1 MALGRASSGEAGN
14 EPVQR
19 YPATAVIRFNGTS
32 TLHDFGG
39 ELGTQPFVLIVSNG
53 TWSASAAVLSGQ
65 MATAS
70 EGRDR
75 NMHRMLAT
83 NEYPEIRGTV
93 ANAPIPNG
101 KAPATN
107 VILQLKIRDQTRA
120 LPVVVQEWEES
131 QENIR
136 FRAAWQ
142 VSLKQY
148 GLKAPSVMAVVR
160 VGDRVKLEA
169 DVVATRPRSM
179 RSDATSP

>member
-107 VILQLKIRDQTRA
+107 VILQLKIRDSNPRVAGGCPGMGGIAREHSISGGVAGIPEAIWAEGA
-120 LPVVVQEWEES
+120 L
-131 QENIR
+131 
-136 FRAAWQ
+136 
-142 VSLKQY
+142 
-148 GLKAPSVMAVVR
+148 
-160 VGDRVKLEA
+160 GDGRC
-169 DVVATRPRSM
+169 SGG
-179 RSDATSP
+179 